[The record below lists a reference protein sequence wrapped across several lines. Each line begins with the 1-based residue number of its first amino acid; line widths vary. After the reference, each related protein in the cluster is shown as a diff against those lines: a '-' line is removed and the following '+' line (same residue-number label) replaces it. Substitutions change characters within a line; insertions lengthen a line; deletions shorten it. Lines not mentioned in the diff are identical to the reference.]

1 MSYALIKDAAVV
13 TYPYS
18 FAQLRADNPNVS
30 YPRDPSDEWLAAIGV
45 FKVADAARPAHDPI
59 AENVIE
65 ASPALVAGVW
75 TRQWSVVPA
84 SAEEIAARQLRAA
97 DIAARDATKALAF
110 VQQFIAM
117 TSAEVETYV
126 TNNTANLAQV
136 RTLMV
141 RMAQMLHV
149 LARREFRD

>member
-1 MSYALIKDAAVV
+1 MSYVFAPGGEIV

-18 FAQLRADNPNVS
+18 FAKLRADNPDVS
-30 YPRDPSDEWLAAIGV
+30 YPRDPSDEWLAENGV
-45 FKVADAARPAHDPI
+45 HKVADAARPAHDPI
-59 AENVIE
+59 TENVIE
-65 ASPALVAGVW
+65 ASPALFAGVW

-84 SAEEIAARQLRAA
+84 SAEEIAARQVRAA
-97 DIAARDATKALAF
+97 DFAARDATKALAF
-110 VQQFIAM
+110 VQQFIGM

-136 RTLMV
+136 RTLMT